1 MCAYGYDL
9 LRRTITLS
17 HCSCFSVCY
26 VWFTSQQ
33 IAPFTMGLK
42 AHTRH
47 THTHTHTHTHRHT
60 HTHVALWQHSAS
72 IRAPVLCHSSKT
84 PPWVHTHTHTLSP
97 THTHTPPS
105 PP

>member
-26 VWFTSQQ
+26 VWFTLQQ

-47 THTHTHTHTHRHT
+47 THTHTHTHTQPAFSLFSLSHFCSLPLSFLPCLS
-60 HTHVALWQHSAS
+60 VS
-72 IRAPVLCHSSKT
+72 IFLS
-84 PPWVHTHTHTLSP
+84 SP
-97 THTHTPPS
+97 TVPLTPPS
-105 PP
+105 PLPPDT